1 MMGSQYLRLLAGL
14 MLASTILTA
23 PPLLAQTTPP
33 APTPGTSA
41 APAQPGGMPAADQPL
56 AAAQA
61 TPSGAYL
68 VALSAARKAD
78 YQSAARFM
86 EQARKQNPDDPDLMR
101 RAITWEMAAGRFD
114 QALALA
120 KILVATPDSQ
130 SILAITLAAM
140 DELKRGE
147 LPAAD
152 ARLATLPRQGVG
164 SIAAPLMRGWI
175 AAKLNGPAEGEK
187 MIASMGD
194 SPALAPLR
202 ELHQAMIRDVMAKEA
217 NPAAYK
223 PLLEANPQPPLRLVE
238 LGGNAMERAGD
249 KAGARALYA
258 EFIARNEDN
267 ELADLLRGKPTAGPA
282 PKPVVNGVEAGIAQG
297 MFDIASLLQQDRAG
311 SELALLYVR
320 FALLLQ
326 PDFPLAQMLLAEITE
341 AMGNQ
346 AAAIDAYTVLATKPG
361 YGWLSRLRI
370 AGLRDSAG
378 DTAAAL
384 ADLTKMGAES
394 PNRFDALWRK
404 ADILR
409 ARDRFTEAT
418 EAYDA
423 AIARVATPDRR
434 HWSLFFG
441 RGIALER
448 VKRWDRAETDMKKAL
463 ALQPEQPYVLNYLG
477 YTWLEQNMN
486 LTEAKAMIERAV
498 ALRPQDGAIVD
509 SLGWAYYRLGEF
521 ETAAKHLERAVE
533 LKANDPTINDHL
545 GDVYWRVGRKLEAR
559 FQWTRALSLE
569 PDADL
574 KATLEK
580 KLAEPKDPPIATT
593 RGKSP

>member
-1 MMGSQYLRLLAGL
+1 MMGSQSLRLLAGL

-23 PPLLAQTTPP
+23 PPLLAQTTPSP
-33 APTPGTSA
+33 
-41 APAQPGGMPAADQPL
+41 APAQPGGMPPADQPL
-56 AAAQA
+56 AASQA
-61 TPSGAYL
+61 SPSGAYL

-86 EQARKQNPDDPDLMR
+86 EQARKSNPEDPDLMR
-101 RAITWEMAAGRFD
+101 RAITWEMAAGRYD

-120 KILVATPDSQ
+120 KLLVAAPDSQ

-152 ARLATLPRQGVG
+152 ARLASLPRQGVG

-175 AAKLNGPAEGEK
+175 AAKLKGPAEGEK
-187 MIASMGD
+187 VIASIGE

-258 EFIARNEDN
+258 GFIARNEDN
-267 ELADLLRGKPTAGPA
+267 ELSDLLRGKPADGPA
-282 PKPVVNGVEAGIAQG
+282 PKPIVGGVEAGIAQG

-320 FALLLQ
+320 LALMLQ
-326 PDFPLAQMLLAEITE
+326 PDFPLAQMLLAEVTE

-346 AAAIDAYTVLATKPG
+346 AAAIDAYGVLATKPG
-361 YGWLSRLRI
+361 YSWLSRLRI

-384 ADLTKMGAES
+384 ADLTKMGAEN
-394 PNRFDALWRK
+394 PNRFEALWRK

-423 AIARVATPDRR
+423 AIARVANPDRR

-448 VKRWDRAETDMKKAL
+448 VKRWDRAESDMKKAL

-509 SLGWAYYRLGEF
+509 SLGWAFYRLGDF

-545 GDVYWRVGRKLEAR
+545 GDAYWRVGRKLEAR
-559 FQWTRALSLE
+559 FQWTRALSLD

-574 KATLEK
+574 KAAIEK
-580 KLAEPKDPPIATT
+580 KLADPKDPPIASTS
-593 RGKSP
+593 GKAP

>member
-1 MMGSQYLRLLAGL
+1 MMGSNYLRLLAAAA
-14 MLASTILTA
+14 LATTILST
-23 PPLLAQTTPP
+23 PPLLAQTPPAAPP
-33 APTPGTSA
+33 AP
-41 APAQPGGMPAADQPL
+41 QPGGMPPADQPL
-56 AAAQA
+56 NAAQA

-68 VALSAARKAD
+68 VALSASRKAD
-78 YQSAARFM
+78 YLAAARFM
-86 EQARKQNPDDPDLMR
+86 EQARKDNPDDPELMR
-101 RAITWEMAAGRFD
+101 RALTWEMAAGRYD
-114 QALALA
+114 QALALS
-120 KILVATPDSQ
+120 KILVTIPDSQ

-152 ARLATLPRQGVG
+152 ARLSALPRQGVG

-175 AAKLNGPAEGEK
+175 AAKLSGAAEGEK
-187 MIASMGD
+187 QIGSMGD

-202 ELHQAMIRDVMAKEA
+202 ELHQAMVRDMTSKTP

-223 PLLEANPQPPLRLVE
+223 PLLDANPQPPLRLVE
-238 LGGNAMERAGD
+238 LAGNAMERAGD
-249 KAGARALYA
+249 KAGAKTLYA

-267 ELADLLRGKPTAGPA
+267 ELSDLLRGKPTNGPA
-282 PKPVVNGVEAGIAQG
+282 PKPLIATVENGIAQG

-320 FALLLQ
+320 LALMLQ
-326 PDFPLAQMLLAEITE
+326 PDFPLAQMLLAEVTE
-341 AMGNQ
+341 AMNNPT
-346 AAAIDAYTVLATKPG
+346 AAIEAYTTLAGAPG
-361 YGWLSRLRI
+361 YGWLARLRI
-370 AGLRDSAG
+370 AGLRDSTG

-384 ADLTKMGAES
+384 ADLSKMGAES
-394 PNRFDALWRK
+394 PNRFEALWRK

-409 ARDRFTEAT
+409 ARERFPEAT

-448 VKRWDRAETDMKKAL
+448 VKRWDRAESDMKRAL
-463 ALQPEQPYVLNYLG
+463 LLQPEQPYVMNYLG
-477 YTWLEQNMN
+477 YTWLEQNLN

-498 ALRPQDGAIVD
+498 TLRPQDGAIVD
-509 SLGWAYYRLGEF
+509 SLGWAYYRLGDF

-559 FQWTRALSLE
+559 FQWIRALSLE
-569 PDADL
+569 PEADL
-574 KATLEK
+574 KAALEK
-580 KLAEPKDPPIATT
+580 KLAEQKNPPIATFIEKT
-593 RGKSP
+593 P

>member
-1 MMGSQYLRLLAGL
+1 MKGSKSLRLLAGM
-14 MLASTILTA
+14 MLASTILAA
-23 PPLLAQTTPP
+23 PPLAAQTTP
-33 APTPGTSA
+33 

-56 AAAQA
+56 SAAQA

-78 YQSAARFM
+78 YQSAARFL

-120 KILVATPDSQ
+120 KILVTTPDSQ

-175 AAKLNGPAEGEK
+175 IAKLNGAAEGEK

-202 ELHQAMIRDVMAKEA
+202 ELHQAMIRDVMSKDAS
-217 NPAAYK
+217 PTVYK
-223 PLLEANPQPPLRLVE
+223 ALLEANPQPPLRLVE
-238 LGGNAMERAGD
+238 LGGNALERAGD
-249 KAGARALYA
+249 KAGAKALYA

-267 ELADLLRGKPTAGPA
+267 ELADLLRGKPADGPA
-282 PKPVVNGVEAGIAQG
+282 PKPIISGVEAGIAQG

-326 PDFPLAQMLLAEITE
+326 PDFPLAQMLVAEITE

-346 AAAIDAYTVLATKPG
+346 AAAIDAYSVLATKPG
-361 YGWLSRLRI
+361 YSWLSRLRI
-370 AGLRDSAG
+370 AGLRDTAG
-378 DTAAAL
+378 DTATAL
-384 ADLTKMGAES
+384 ADLTKMGAEN
-394 PNRFDALWRK
+394 PNRFEALWRK

-409 ARDRFTEAT
+409 ARERFTEAT

-423 AIARVATPDRR
+423 AIGRVATPDRR

-477 YTWLEQNMN
+477 YTWLEQNLN

-509 SLGWAYYRLGEF
+509 SLGWAYYRLGDF

-559 FQWTRALSLE
+559 FQWIRALSLE

-580 KLAEPKDPPIATT
+580 KLAEPKEPPIATT
-593 RGKSP
+593 LGKAP

>member
-1 MMGSQYLRLLAGL
+1 MMGSKSQRWFAGVLLAG
-14 MLASTILTA
+14 TILSA
-23 PPLLAQTTPP
+23 PLAFAQTPP
-33 APTPGTSA
+33 TKPEA
-41 APAQPGGMPAADQPL
+41 AQPGGMPPADQPL
-56 AAAQA
+56 SAAQA

-78 YQSAARFM
+78 YLSAARFM
-86 EQARKQNPDDPDLMR
+86 EQARKENPDDSELQR
-101 RAITWEMAAGRFD
+101 RALTWEMAAGRFD
-114 QALALA
+114 QAMGLA
-120 KILVATPDSQ
+120 KTLVTAAPDSQ

-140 DELKRGE
+140 DEVKRGE

-152 ARLATLPRQGVG
+152 ARLAALPRQGVG
-164 SIAAPLMRGWI
+164 SIASPLMRGWI
-175 AAKLNGPAEGEK
+175 AAKLNGPADGEK
-187 MIASMGD
+187 LVVSMGD

-202 ELHQAMIRDVMAKEA
+202 ELHQAMMRDAMSKTP
-217 NPAAYK
+217 NPGAYK
-223 PLLEANPQPPLRLVE
+223 ALMDLNPQPPMRLVE
-238 LGGNAMERAGD
+238 LAGNALERAGD
-249 KAGARALYA
+249 KAAAKTLYA

-267 ELADLLRGKPTAGPA
+267 ELADMLRGKPADGAP
-282 PKPVVNGVEAGIAQG
+282 PKPIIAGVESGIAQG

-320 FALLLQ
+320 LALMLQ
-326 PDFPLAQMLLAEITE
+326 PDFPLAQMLLAEVTE

-346 AAAIDAYTVLATKPG
+346 AAAIDAYSALAAKSG
-361 YGWLSRLRI
+361 YSWLARLRI
-370 AGLRDSAG
+370 AGLHDSAG
-378 DTAAAL
+378 DTATAL
-384 ADLTKMGAES
+384 ADLTKMSAEN

-448 VKRWDRAETDMKKAL
+448 VKRWDRAESDMKKAL

-477 YTWLEQNMN
+477 YTWLEQNLN
-486 LTEAKAMIERAV
+486 LAEAKAMIERAV

-509 SLGWAYYRLGEF
+509 SLGWAFYRLGDF

-559 FQWTRALSLE
+559 FQWARALSLE
-569 PDADL
+569 PEADL
-574 KATLEK
+574 KAALEK
-580 KLAEPKDPPIATT
+580 KLADEKNPPIATIN
-593 RGKSP
+593 GKAP